1 MVTHT
6 LKFYDEVA
14 AFAHK
19 HPPAEHQRGVVLVGS
34 SIARLWADVAEHLA
48 PLPVIN
54 LGFGGCR
61 TWEVLANVDL
71 LVHVYNPKVVIYYC
85 GSNDVNFYAHKE
97 HPDEAAV
104 AKIATHVR
112 RFRDAVH
119 RVDPAVRIVFL
130 SIIRAPQKED
140 HWDVV
145 DDANTHIE
153 RMCAQDPITLRF
165 VDLHGVLEDA
175 PRVPKLQLYLPD
187 RLHYTRPAYEAF
199 RAVVRPVVLQLWEQ
213 LALARAPT
221 ARL

>member
-1 MVTHT
+1 MRAD
-6 LKFYDEVA
+6 YDDEDDEDDEEEEEEA
-14 AFAHK
+14 Q
-19 HPPAEHQRGVVLVGS
+19 QRSGLRRRFS
-34 SIARLWADVAEHLA
+34 
-48 PLPVIN
+48 
-54 LGFGGCR
+54 
-61 TWEVLANVDL
+61 
-71 LVHVYNPKVVIYYC
+71 
-85 GSNDVNFYAHKE
+85 
-97 HPDEAAV
+97 
-104 AKIATHVR
+104 VR

-165 VDLHGVLEDA
+165 VDLHSVLEDA